1 MKAGALTPAFL
12 FARGLFY
19 FATSLRVMPAL
30 VAGIH
35 AKSAQG
41 AAWMAGTSPA
51 MTGVGSSA
59 KQSQARGV

>member
-35 AKSAQG
+35 AKSAQARG
-41 AAWMAGTSPA
+41 EAGTSPA